1 MHVCIFACLLGHLR
15 PLAVSLDTITFIYAQ
30 RLNVLN
36 IYFSSVVSD
45 REGPLPECSVSVKEN
60 WNEDDSS

>member
-15 PLAVSLDTITFIYAQ
+15 PLAVSLDAITFIYA
-30 RLNVLN
+30 LD
-36 IYFSSVVSD
+36 IHFSSVVSD
-45 REGPLPECSVSVKEN
+45 REGPLPECSVSVKET